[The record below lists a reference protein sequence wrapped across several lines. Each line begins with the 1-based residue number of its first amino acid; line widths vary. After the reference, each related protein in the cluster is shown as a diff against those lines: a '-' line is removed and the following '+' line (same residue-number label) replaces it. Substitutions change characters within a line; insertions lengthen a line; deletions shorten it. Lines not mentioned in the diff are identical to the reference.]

1 VDLAE
6 YGRMRQIA
14 VRLSSRGR
22 SLLAASVEIGGN
34 RWEQVDVYKVSRRC
48 PVTAKLVTILMAL
61 LYCII
66 LKEVRNNSVYS

>member
-22 SLLAASVEIGGN
+22 SLLATLVETGGN
-34 RWEQVDVYKVSRRC
+34 RWEQVDVYKVSRRY
-48 PVTAKLVTILMAL
+48 PMTLIKSGSFTLYKLPLFLRT
-61 LYCII
+61 LYSPAI
-66 LKEVRNNSVYS
+66 